1 MRQLIVYT
9 VLLTAFAIPA
19 MAQTTPTTSSKEPDV
34 QAMLA
39 EMEQTRKLLQDEPK
53 EPILASESES
63 LLQPLAGTTKKDTAD
78 ILKALA
84 DQVDVLKTKVVV
96 ESATLKSTQ
105 SPRKVRI
112 LGNRTVYNYKPD
124 AVYDITSAVDRVTD
138 IQLKA
143 GEALTN
149 PPVAGDTVRWNL
161 GVMKSGSGSSE
172 TTHLILKPLD
182 EGIETNLIVTTDQH
196 VYHIKARSDDWHMP
210 AISWNYPQ
218 DMKAEMANAIKKE
231 ESIERN
237 IKPDDLNFN
246 YTISGDSYS
255 WKPIRVFDDGQKS
268 FIQMPHEMRVSD
280 APALFLLEDDSEPLL
295 VNYRVKGDYYILDRI
310 FDEAEM
316 RVGTKRTVTIRSD
329 RVRRNLFQRIFN

>member
-1 MRQLIVYT
+1 MRKFIVCT
-9 VLLTAFAIPA
+9 ILLVGFVVPA
-19 MAQTTPTTSSKEPDV
+19 SGQAQSKTNTDEPDV

-39 EMEQTRKLLQDEPK
+39 EMEQTRKLLQEDPK
-53 EPILASESES
+53 KPILAPDPDISFP
-63 LLQPLAGTTKKDTAD
+63 LLAGVTKKDTAD

-105 SPRKVRI
+105 NPRKVRI

-143 GEALTN
+143 GENLTN

-161 GVMKSGSGSSE
+161 GVMKSGSGSTE

-196 VYHIKARSDDWHMP
+196 VYHMKARSDDWHMP

-218 DMKAEMANAIKKE
+218 DMKAEMANALKKE
-231 ESIERN
+231 ESLERN

-255 WKPIRVFDDGQKS
+255 WKPVRVFDDGEKS
-268 FIQMPHEMRVSD
+268 FIQMPHAMRVSD
-280 APALFLLEDDSEPLL
+280 APALFLIDEGSEPLL

-310 FDEAEM
+310 FDEAEL
-316 RVGTKRTVTIRSD
+316 RVGAKKAVTIRSD
-329 RVRRNLFQRIFN
+329 QVRRNLFQRIFN